1 MGRALGRA
9 AALTNQT
16 VCRYLFRLID
26 LDNSDSLQDEEIIPL
41 LKAAGLDEAT
51 AKTASLRLLG
61 DQLTVR
67 AASVVLAR
75 SLHALSFALP
85 PKQMNSHQFA
95 AAMLEEEI
103 TGEPFPLV
111 LLQMAKAF
119 SNIDVD
125 DRLCACRALRGFA
138 WHAMRAPLTPVSLP
152 RCRARSEI
160 DATKLLVVFRKL
172 GVKFSLADRDL
183 LFKQMD
189 TAHRGAASF
198 TEFAVSFSRVDCSKL
213 GGLAEVFRCVVVRCL
228 GLLARGANIAPALR
242 RRSVKTLASVT
253 SYELTSSVEELD
265 SIRDVAGRPVLER
278 TAAALLERKGKRVA
292 ETLELKEREQQ
303 RRADGILDN
312 RVALG
317 VGALSPMAVLR
328 VTLCC
333 WWCIL
338 RCTSYGIGSG
348 GFSVLFEQ
356 ASNKYFP
363 ITENEP
369 TGAFAHYV
377 VWVHYIIAYL
387 PSIIVSFIEAMV
399 IYYDLLR
406 TALAVAEIAGLKL
419 WPLDPVRLF
428 VTNSI
433 VAEALELGHPTYV
446 RYGIDPMR
454 GSSRLVLYLCGLLY
468 SARGGLSKFVIKVHA
483 SCRRCRRARI
493 AADCA
498 RPALRRL
505 LCAGWSAG
513 RP

>member
-1 MGRALGRA
+1 
-9 AALTNQT
+9 
-16 VCRYLFRLID
+16 

-67 AASVVLAR
+67 CSGRGAS
-75 SLHALSFALP
+75 SLHALSFVLP

-111 LLQMAKAF
+111 LLQVAKAF

-125 DRLCACRALRGFA
+125 DRLCACRALRVFA
-138 WHAMRAPLTPVSLP
+138 CHAMRAPRTPVSLP

-160 DATKLLVVFRKL
+160 DATKLLVIFRKL

-265 SIRDVAGRPVLER
+265 SIRDVTGRPVLER